1 MEGNINGIGPYTVYK
16 EDFIKEVIF
25 ELNFEGC
32 GNLLHGGK
40 NESTP
45 GKESCVCRGPG
56 REHLMGEKERTPGPL
71 ERHIPVG
78 AGKEAGVR
86 SLSH

>member
-1 MEGNINGIGPYTVYK
+1 MEGNNSGIGPYTVYK

-56 REHLMGEKERTPGPL
+56 RERLMGEKGENTWGRGRRQELGHCHT
-71 ERHIPVG
+71 
-78 AGKEAGVR
+78 EAMTA
-86 SLSH
+86 S

>member
-1 MEGNINGIGPYTVYK
+1 MEGNISGIAIYMTVYK

-45 GKESCVCRGPG
+45 ELRVQRGPG
-56 REHLMGEKERTPGPL
+56 SRASHGEKERTPGPWSATSPWG
-71 ERHIPVG
+71 R
-78 AGKEAGVR
+78 KEAGGQ
-86 SLSH
+86 SLSR